1 MKICSIFV
9 HKFICHMSQ
18 VEYKEKFMSASV
30 AKTKGRGT
38 YYKLLESAKE
48 GDVVCIR
55 RGVYA
60 TMEQLADVMIDLDIV
75 VPGGVFC
82 LFSAWNIHGLT
93 TSLPQAYHVAIKR
106 GRKIRLPEFPPIEL
120 HFITE
125 DLMDLGVEEQMVSG
139 YRVKVYSLERSVC
152 DAIKYRNKIGMDVCS
167 EVVNNYLIR
176 PDRNLTLLMDYANKL
191 RVAKTLQ
198 KYLEIKL

>member
-1 MKICSIFV
+1 MRMIENKRR
-9 HKFICHMSQ
+9 
-18 VEYKEKFMSASV
+18 FMSASV
-30 AKTKGRGT
+30 AKSKGRGA

-60 TMEQLADVMIDLDIV
+60 TMEQLADIMIDLDTV

-106 GRKIRLPEFPPIEL
+106 GRKIRLPEFPPMEF

-125 DLMDLGVEEQMVSG
+125 ALMDLGVEERMVSG
-139 YRVKVYSLERSVC
+139 YKVKVYNLERSVC
-152 DAIKYRNKIGMDVCS
+152 DAIKYRNKVGMDVCS
-167 EVVNNYLIR
+167 EIVNNYLAL
-176 PDRNLTLLMDYANKL
+176 PDRNLTLLMDYADKL